1 MAVMDGGELHR
12 LGRRL
17 LELSAQVT
25 GEPGDLRLTP
35 GEVAVLEDVIRHPV
49 SSISEIG
56 ERTGFA
62 QSHVSVSVARLK
74 ARGLAETGTDP
85 ADARR
90 TRVRAADATVQA
102 ITRRA
107 ARSIEDTL
115 SRTLADP
122 SQARRATDILTEL
135 AALLLPPTLRKDDEP
150 GATEASTCQTGVTDS
165 DRKVPLLRATASE
178 TDPAARR

>member
-35 GEVAVLEDVIRHPV
+35 GEIAVLEDVIRHPASSV
-49 SSISEIG
+49 SETS

-74 ARGLAETGTDP
+74 ARGLAETETDP
-85 ADARR
+85 ADGRR
-90 TRVRAADATVQA
+90 TRVRAADSAVQA
-102 ITRRA
+102 VTRRA

-115 SRTLADP
+115 SRALGEP
-122 SQARRATDILTEL
+122 GQARRAAGLLQEL
-135 AALLLPPTLRKDDEP
+135 AALLLSPAPGKDSQQA
-150 GATEASTCQTGVTDS
+150 ATAAAGVTDR
-165 DRKVPLLRATASE
+165 DRKGAAAQLRCSLLM
-178 TDPAARR
+178 

>member
-1 MAVMDGGELHR
+1 MDGGELHR

-25 GEPGDLRLTP
+25 GESGDLRLTP
-35 GEVAVLEDVIRHPV
+35 GELAVLEDVIRHPASSV
-49 SSISEIG
+49 SETS
-56 ERTGFA
+56 ERTGFV

-74 ARGLAETGTDP
+74 ARGLAETETDP
-85 ADARR
+85 ADGRR

-115 SRTLADP
+115 SHTLEDP
-122 SQARRATDILTEL
+122 SQAGRAADLLREL
-135 AALLLPPTLRKDDEP
+135 AALLLPPGPRNGSQPT
-150 GATEASTCQTGVTDS
+150 
-165 DRKVPLLRATASE
+165 ATA
-178 TDPAARR
+178 AARVAKPGHHSK

>member
-35 GEVAVLEDVIRHPV
+35 GEAAVIEDVIRHPA
-49 SSISEIG
+49 SSIREIG

-62 QSHVSVSVARLK
+62 QSHVSMSVARLK
-74 ARGLAETGTDP
+74 TRGLAETETDP
-85 ADARR
+85 ADGRR

-102 ITRRA
+102 VTRRA
-107 ARSIEDTL
+107 ARSIEDVL
-115 SRTLADP
+115 SRTLANP
-122 SQARRATDILTEL
+122 GQARRAAGLLQEL
-135 AALLLPPTLRKDDEP
+135 AELLLPPTLRKESQP
-150 GATEASTCQTGVTDS
+150 
-165 DRKVPLLRATASE
+165 
-178 TDPAARR
+178 

>member
-1 MAVMDGGELHR
+1 MYRMVMDGGELHR

-25 GEPGDLRLTP
+25 GDPGDLRLTP
-35 GEVAVLEDVIRHPV
+35 GELAVLEDVIRHPASSV
-49 SSISEIG
+49 SETS

-74 ARGLAETGTDP
+74 ARRLAETETDP
-85 ADARR
+85 ADGRR
-90 TRVRAADATVQA
+90 TRVRAADDTVQA

-115 SRTLADP
+115 SRTLEDP
-122 SQARRATDILTEL
+122 SQAGRVADLLREL
-135 AALLLPPTLRKDDEP
+135 AALLLPPGPRKGSQP
-150 GATEASTCQTGVTDS
+150 A
-165 DRKVPLLRATASE
+165 ATA
-178 TDPAARR
+178 AAGVADRDREGAAAQVHRSLLM

>member
-1 MAVMDGGELHR
+1 MDGGGLHR

-35 GEVAVLEDVIRHPV
+35 GELAVLEDVTRHPASSV
-49 SSISEIG
+49 SETSQ
-56 ERTGFA
+56 RTGFA

-74 ARGLAETGTDP
+74 ARGLAETETDP
-85 ADARR
+85 ADGRR

-115 SRTLADP
+115 SHALEDP
-122 SQARRATDILTEL
+122 GQARRAAELLDEL
-135 AALLLPPTLRKDDEP
+135 AALLLPPDPRKARP
-150 GATEASTCQTGVTDS
+150 PAATAAAAGVTDRDQKGAAAQVHRS
-165 DRKVPLLRATASE
+165 LLM
-178 TDPAARR
+178 

>member
-1 MAVMDGGELHR
+1 MDGGELHR

-25 GEPGDLRLTP
+25 GEPDDLRLTP
-35 GEVAVLEDVIRHPV
+35 GEIAVLEDVIRHPASSV
-49 SSISEIG
+49 SETS

-74 ARGLAETGTDP
+74 ARGLAETETDP
-85 ADARR
+85 ADGRR
-90 TRVRAADATVQA
+90 TRVRAADSAVQA

-115 SRTLADP
+115 SHTLADP
-122 SQARRATDILTEL
+122 GQARRAVGFLQEL
-135 AALLLPPTLRKDDEP
+135 AELLLPPTPRRASQP
-150 GATEASTCQTGVTDS
+150 SATGAAGITDR
-165 DRKVPLLRATASE
+165 DREGIAAQVHRPLLK
-178 TDPAARR
+178 

>member
-1 MAVMDGGELHR
+1 MYYHGEMDGGELHR

-35 GEVAVLEDVIRHPV
+35 GEVAVLEDVIRHPA
-49 SSISEIG
+49 SSISETS

-74 ARGLAETGTDP
+74 SRGLAETETDP

-90 TRVRAADATVQA
+90 TRVRATGSTVEA
-102 ITRRA
+102 VTRRA

-122 SQARRATDILTEL
+122 SQARRAADLLQEL
-135 AALLLPPTLRKDDEP
+135 AGLLLPPTLGKDNQP
-150 GATEASTCQTGVTDS
+150 A
-165 DRKVPLLRATASE
+165 ATAVPDMPNRSHG
-178 TDPAARR
+178 